1 MNDTHFTT
9 EMPVQMFERGDG
21 VHLAYRHRA
30 GTAPTLVF
38 LPGYMSDMQGSKAL
52 ALDLW
57 AAQTGSAMLRF
68 DYSGCGASEGRF
80 IDGSLSRWC
89 DDARRLIEA
98 VVAGPVLL
106 IGSSMGGWLALLLAR
121 SMPQVH
127 SVVGIAAAPDFTR
140 WGLALTEA
148 EQASLE
154 KDGQIERP
162 SDYGNA
168 PYVYT
173 KTLIEDGVAQQLLT
187 GEIAIDVPVRLLQGQ
202 ADADVPWALGLEIVD
217 KLRSGDVQLYL
228 VKDGDHRLSR
238 PEDLALLIRTVQA
251 LLE

>member
-1 MNDTHFTT
+1 MNDTLFTI
-9 EMPVQMFERGDG
+9 EMPAQMFDRGDG

-38 LPGYMSDMQGSKAL
+38 LPGYMSDMQGSKAQ
-52 ALDLW
+52 ALDVW
-57 AAQTGSAMLRF
+57 AAQSGSAMLRF

-80 IDGSLSRWC
+80 TDGSLSRWC
-89 DDARRLIEA
+89 DDARCLIDA

-140 WGLALTEA
+140 WGYTDAQKMA
-148 EQASLE
+148 IRR
-154 KDGQIERP
+154 DGVVFEDNP
-162 SDYGNA
+162 YG
-168 PYVYT
+168 PEPTPTYRG
-173 KTLIEDGVAQQLLT
+173 LFEDGERNLQLT
-187 GEIAIDVPVRLLQGQ
+187 NEIPIDCPVRLLHGQ
-202 ADADVPWALGLEIVD
+202 CDSDVPWDISVQLAQ
-217 KLRSGDVQLYL
+217 KLRSSDVQMTI

-238 PEDLALLIRTVQA
+238 PHDIALLLDIAAKMPAV
-251 LLE
+251 